1 MGHGDQ
7 DRVGSMLA
15 RGRPEQ
21 RVQSDAI
28 RAYAHAGP
36 AENAGMNPL
45 RTADVTARVVTWHN
59 RHPLARRITPADV
72 SGIGIVALPFALKAP
87 TGAGAVAAAPAELT
101 PIFGDDWMFH
111 AAPKR
116 LGDWVRRHG
125 VYPLVGATHWPLR
138 QIDADLPL
146 ARRADAQGLEGRTV
160 RHLVTA
166 VIDVAGQRVRV
177 LLAPQGS
184 MRNAAMFGSRVFSLP
199 RISALAGGSAALGLA
214 FGLLPGL
221 HAGGATP
228 EAAPIIASAAS
239 AASAPESGAASTLAS
254 ASAAASTSAT
264 MLATAQEGSPAAS
277 TALSGPGLVAAAS
290 PAPAARTPSPTE
302 PADPAAEPASSAA
315 PHAASPAKASPSAP
329 APSLALARATADILE
344 PADVSPEVRDRAS
357 GAAPL
362 VRIRPVLTEDERR
375 EARLRSASLR
385 PAGGAS
391 AALPAKGPVYAIVTP
406 GLRTRTDAEAQ
417 QVLLQGLMAQTATP
431 VPTHLDVMAAKG
443 RWRVVWWPHPQ
454 QRQAEQLLLEARAR
468 GLKVELIA
476 F

>member
-1 MGHGDQ
+1 MLS
-7 DRVGSMLA
+7 RV
-15 RGRPEQ
+15 RPELGA
-21 RVQSDAI
+21 QSGAI
-28 RAYAHAGP
+28 PADTVAGP
-36 AENAGMNPL
+36 AENGRMNAL

-59 RHPLARRITPADV
+59 RHPLARRITRSDV
-72 SGIGIVALPFALKAP
+72 SGIGIVALPFALKTPAD
-87 TGAGAVAAAPAELT
+87 GEAAAGAPIELT

-138 QIDADLPL
+138 QIDADLPM
-146 ARRADAQGLEGRTV
+146 ARRADALGLEGRTV
-160 RHLVTA
+160 RHLVMA

-177 LLAPQGS
+177 LLAPQES
-184 MRNAAMFGSRVFSLP
+184 MRQAAVFGSRVFSLP
-199 RISALAGGSAALGLA
+199 RLSALVGASAVLGLA
-214 FGLLPGL
+214 LGLLPGL
-221 HAGGATP
+221 RAAGATSD
-228 EAAPIIASAAS
+228 AAPILASAAS
-239 AASAPESGAASTLAS
+239 SAASEASGPVA
-254 ASAAASTSAT
+254 ASAAATALAAAQAASQASSGAPSEPTQV
-264 MLATAQEGSPAAS
+264 ATALP
-277 TALSGPGLVAAAS
+277 AS
-290 PAPAARTPSPTE
+290 PALPPAPTAH
-302 PADPAAEPASSAA
+302 ADPAAGPASTAA
-315 PHAASPAKASPSAP
+315 QGGTAHPVPPPAAP
-329 APSLALARATADILE
+329 APTLAPAQAAADIQE
-344 PADVSPEVRDRAS
+344 PADVPPEVRDRAS

-391 AALPAKGPVYAIVTP
+391 AAATTQGPVYAIVTP
-406 GLRTRTDAEAQ
+406 GLRTRVDAEAQ

-431 VPTHLDVMAAKG
+431 VPTQLDVMAAKG

-454 QRQAEQLLLEARAR
+454 HKQAEQLLLEARAR